1 MTARGGHN
9 KLWSSQKQ
17 ERQCK
22 KCKAFYREKKF
33 KYMKKLKLFKAKI
46 LHQLN
51 LMKREKNDTYYRCLR
66 DILCNIS
73 VYIFIC

>member
-1 MTARGGHN
+1 MTVRGGRY
-9 KLWSSQKQ
+9 KLYSSQKQ

-33 KYMKKLKLFKAKI
+33 KYMKKLKLSRAKV

-51 LMKREKNDTYYRCLR
+51 LWREKMIPIIGVLGIYY
-66 DILCNIS
+66 DM
-73 VYIFIC
+73 

>member
-1 MTARGGHN
+1 MATIN
-9 KLWSSQKQ
+9 CKVLKSKKDK
-17 ERQCK
+17 CK

-46 LHQLN
+46 PHQLN
-51 LMKREKNDTYYRCLR
+51 LMKREKMIPIIGVLGIYM
-66 DILCNIS
+66 ICNIS